1 MSNSLSAA
9 GGKRRTELEWR
20 ILVEEQRLGRESVR
34 SFCEVRGLLERTF
47 KWWQWSLTSQSGR
60 HGRREARVA
69 VTTNPARA
77 RRTVTALA
85 PPSFV
90 ELVRPAGVDSVV
102 RGNPGVEV
110 VVECGS
116 RVRRVQVSLGF
127 DAATLRQVV
136 SALEGEDQSC

>member
-1 MSNSLSAA
+1 MTNALSAA
-9 GGKRRTELEWR
+9 GCKRRTEREWR

-34 SFCEVRGLLERTF
+34 SFCETRGLLERTF
-47 KWWQWSLTSQSGR
+47 EWWRWSLTSQSGR
-60 HGRREARVA
+60 HGRREARIS
-69 VTTNPARA
+69 VTPSPARA

-85 PPSFV
+85 TPSFV
-90 ELVRPAGVDSVV
+90 ELVRPARVDSCV